1 MLITEYIIRCDD
13 CPLELD
19 GQEGVNYA
27 EKKAREAGWLIVGNA
42 NHPIGD
48 VNYNEYYC
56 TTCRGKYE

>member
-27 EKKAREAGWLIVGNA
+27 IKKAKEAGWLVLES
-42 NHPIGD
+42 
-48 VNYNEYYC
+48 EYYC
-56 TTCRGKYE
+56 TTCRGKYDK